1 MKQAFLL
8 FHFFIIMHFA
18 FGNQITSHKLSND
31 YSISLNNFSSNVEKS
46 YLFVQSN
53 KSGSDL
59 ITKNTSKNDGN
70 KELPSSKFSKLISIL
85 TILLITILSLLS
97 LSLYKNNII
106 RTESNEQLVEKNK
119 ELIEA
124 KIKAEDALRARQ
136 EFISTVSHELR
147 TPLNAIHGLT
157 HILLNESPNESQKK
171 YLEPLKFSSEYL
183 KNFIDDILEINRIEK
198 EKIEINLKNT
208 EIREV
213 VNNIFY
219 SFKDIIPNNQTKL
232 ELVVDPEIPEFLKID
247 TIKLSQIINNL
258 INNAIKFTE
267 NGAVKLEL
275 KLVESIENIYAI
287 LFKISDTGI
296 GISKENQTIIFEN
309 FTQGSTE
316 INRKYGGTGIGL
328 AIVKKLVK
336 VLGGEIKVDSE
347 LQVGTTFSF
356 ILMLEKGEPKSQIK
370 TPVFKIDSNILV
382 NKRIL
387 LVEDNKINQI
397 ITKKIIETKQ
407 MITDIAENGED
418 AVMMAKSGSYDLIL
432 MDVHLPGI
440 NGTEATELIREFNTE
455 IPIIGLTA
463 ISLNENRENL
473 ISFGMNDVITKPF
486 DVEHFYF
493 TIANYLKK

>member
-1 MKQAFLL
+1 MKQAALL
-8 FHFFIIMHFA
+8 FHFLIIINFA
-18 FGNQITSHKLSND
+18 LGNEIITQRLTDN
-31 YSISLNNFSSNVEKS
+31 YSISRTALSQSQEKS
-46 YLFVQSN
+46 YVFAQN
-53 KSGSDL
+53 DKSSSDL
-59 ITKNTSKNDGN
+59 ITNNTTQNNDDT
-70 KELPSSKFSKLISIL
+70 ELPSSKFSKLISIL

-106 RTESNEQLVEKNK
+106 RTESNEQLVAKNK

-267 NGAVKLEL
+267 NGTVKLEL
-275 KLVESIENIYAI
+275 KLVENSDNMYTI

-296 GISKENQTIIFEN
+296 GISQENQTIIFEN

-347 LQVGTTFSF
+347 LMIGTTFSF
-356 ILMLEKGEPKSQIK
+356 ILNLEKGEPKSQIK
-370 TPVFKIDSNILV
+370 TPVFKIDINTFA
-382 NKRIL
+382 NKKIL

-397 ITKKIIETKQ
+397 ITKKIIETKK
-407 MITDIAENGED
+407 MIADIAENGED
-418 AVMMAKSGSYDLIL
+418 AVVMAKNGSYDLIL

-440 NGTEATELIREFNTE
+440 NGTKATELIRVFNQE

-473 ISFGMNDVITKPF
+473 ISFGMDDIITKPF